1 MRELRRKDKQTSLEE
16 ARELLT
22 GAEYGFLST
31 VGEDDQPYGIPLN
44 YVYKDDFIY
53 FHCALEGHKLDNL
66 ESNPK
71 VSFCAVGNTEVL
83 PSEFSTNFT
92 SIVAF
97 GIASEAKG
105 EERFNGFMWLL
116 EKYSPEYLEEGEKYI
131 EKLDKVTKLIK
142 IEIQHMSGKK
152 APVKL

>member
-1 MRELRRKDKQTSLEE
+1 MRELRRKDKQMSPEK

-22 GAEYGFLST
+22 GAEYGILST
-31 VGEDDQPYGIPLN
+31 VGADGQPYGIPLN
-44 YVYKDDFIY
+44 YVYRDDIIY

-71 VSFCAVGNTEVL
+71 VSFCAVGDTEIL
-83 PSEFSTNFT
+83 AAEFSANFT

-105 EERFNGFMWLL
+105 EERYKGFLWLL
-116 EKYSPEYLEEGEKYI
+116 EKYSPEYLEEGKEYI
-131 EKLDKVTKLIK
+131 AKLEKVTKLIK
-142 IEIQHMSGKK
+142 IEVQHMSGKK
-152 APVKL
+152 APVKG